1 MNATKSKKSW
11 RATFSGTNE
20 VWVGWLLSA
29 PALIVLFV
37 FLILPFLMS
46 VYYSMTNRMLIMP
59 PNREVS
65 FVGLENYIRIFQSQ
79 DFAIALMNTL
89 KFVLIAVPVQS
100 ALALTLAILIN
111 SKKPFITLFRTVYFS
126 PVVISMVV
134 VAIVWS
140 LLLRP
145 DQHGFINSLLQFVT
159 FGYFEPKQWLFD
171 PDTSLIAIIMLSVW
185 QGAGFQMVIFLA
197 GLQNIPE
204 ELYEAGKIDGAGQAT
219 RFFYITLPLLRNQLI
234 FIMISTTI
242 LSFRL
247 FTQIVSLTGG
257 GPHKSTLTLVYL
269 IYSEGF
275 INMKIG
281 YASAMSVIFLII
293 VLAISLVQ
301 MKLSKASQG
310 DS

>member
-1 MNATKSKKSW
+1 MNAIKSKKRW
-11 RATFSGTNE
+11 RHTFSTTNE

-29 PALIVLFV
+29 PALIVLLV

-46 VYYSMTNRMLIMP
+46 VYYSMTNRMMIMP
-59 PNREVS
+59 PNQALS
-65 FVGLENYIRIFQSQ
+65 FVGFTNYSRIFQSQ
-79 DFAIALMNTL
+79 DFFIALKNTM
-89 KFVLIAVPVQS
+89 KFVLIATPVQS
-100 ALALTLAILIN
+100 ALALALAMLIN

-134 VAIVWS
+134 VSIVWS

-145 DQHGFINSLLQFVT
+145 DQHGFINALLHFVT
-159 FGYFEPKQWLFD
+159 FGYFEPKMWLFD
-171 PDTSLIAIIMLSVW
+171 PDTSMISIIMLSVW

-204 ELYEAGKIDGAGQAT
+204 ELYEAGKIDGAGNIR
-219 RFFYITLPLLRNQLI
+219 RFFNITLPLLRNQLI
-234 FIMISTTI
+234 FVMISTTI

-293 VLAISLVQ
+293 VLIISLIQ